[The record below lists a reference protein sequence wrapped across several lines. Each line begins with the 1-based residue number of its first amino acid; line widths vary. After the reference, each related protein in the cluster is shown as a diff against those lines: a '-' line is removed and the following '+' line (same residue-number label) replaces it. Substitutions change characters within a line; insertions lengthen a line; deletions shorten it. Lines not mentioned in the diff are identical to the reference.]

1 MDISIKKLESNREKP
16 VIIID
21 GYKYR
26 QTFVKKSGEIR
37 WRCTTKECPATVYT
51 DEQCITILSGSL
63 EHPTHETNPQKL
75 MRQILRTACKRKA
88 TEMISERPSKIIC
101 SELFNIK
108 EENLQRN
115 DLKCI
120 RQSMYRERKKLY
132 TAQPKNKQE
141 FQQILQEIG
150 VMTNEDEDF
159 VLTNDSEIVILGC
172 EANLIFFMFRCR

>member
-1 MDISIKKLESNREKP
+1 MDISIKKLESNRGKS

-21 GYKYR
+21 GHKYR
-26 QTFVKKSGEIR
+26 QAFVKKSGYIR

-75 MRQILRTACKRKA
+75 ERQILRTACKRKA

-101 SELFNIK
+101 SELFNIE

-115 DLKCI
+115 DWKCI
-120 RQSMYRERKKLY
+120 RQSMYRERSKLY
-132 TAQPKNKQE
+132 PAHPKHEQE

-150 VMTNEDEDF
+150 VMTNKDEDF
-159 VLTNDSEIVILGC
+159 VLTNE
-172 EANLIFFMFRCR
+172 